1 MAGAKKLGG
10 NSDDKILF
18 GFDKLNQPINKDKS
32 QEENKKSAGNKQL
45 KKKPTKKIPIKSD
58 KQAKQEDKP
67 RFIKGGKKIK

>member
-1 MAGAKKLGG
+1 MAGVKKLGG

-18 GFDKLNQPINKDKS
+18 GFDRLNQPINKDKS

-45 KKKPTKKIPIKSD
+45 KKKTTKKIPIEN
-58 KQAKQEDKP
+58 KQTKKEDKP